1 MPRYHNEFKFSNPIH
16 PQLFADIHQYMLS
29 EGYEYRNFE
38 GENVYKKGKGF
49 SLGPTFLKIMADQ
62 DRIVVE
68 AWIKFA
74 VVPGVYA
81 GEMGIDGV
89 FGAVPKSML
98 SGRVR
103 NVERMITSNGG
114 VATGATVPAP
124 GAAPQPQQQTY
135 AQPPVQPPMQPQ
147 PPVQP
152 QPTPVEPQPAPIEP
166 QPAPVEPQPA
176 PIEPQQATVEPQ
188 PAPIEPQPAPI
199 EPQPTPVEPQQAP
212 VEPQQKREHIF
223 CTRCGNKMPISAS
236 FCTSCGNKLK

>member
-81 GEMGIDGV
+81 SEMGIDGV

-114 VATGATVPAP
+114 IATGATAPAP

-135 AQPPVQPPMQPQ
+135 AQPPVQPPMQPPMQPQ

-152 QPTPVEPQPAPIEP
+152 QPTPVEPQQVP
-166 QPAPVEPQPA
+166 
-176 PIEPQQATVEPQ
+176 VEPQ

-199 EPQPTPVEPQQAP
+199 EPQQVP

>member
-114 VATGATVPAP
+114 IATGATSPAP

-135 AQPPVQPPMQPQ
+135 AQPPVQP
-147 PPVQP
+147 
-152 QPTPVEPQPAPIEP
+152 QPAPIEP
-166 QPAPVEPQPA
+166 QPAP
-176 PIEPQQATVEPQ
+176 IEPQQVPVEPQ

-199 EPQPTPVEPQQAP
+199 EPQQATVEPQ
-212 VEPQQKREHIF
+212 PQQKREHIF

>member
-1 MPRYHNEFKFSNPIH
+1 
-16 PQLFADIHQYMLS
+16 
-29 EGYEYRNFE
+29 
-38 GENVYKKGKGF
+38 
-49 SLGPTFLKIMADQ
+49 TFLKIMADQ

-103 NVERMITSNGG
+103 NVELMITNNGG
-114 VATGATVPAP
+114 VATGATAPAP
-124 GAAPQPQQQTY
+124 GAAPQPQQ
-135 AQPPVQPPMQPQ
+135 PPVQPQQPPQYAPPPVQPQ

-152 QPTPVEPQPAPIEP
+152 RPAPIES
-166 QPAPVEPQPA
+166 QPA
-176 PIEPQQATVEPQ
+176 PIEPQQV
-188 PAPIEPQPAPI
+188 
-199 EPQPTPVEPQQAP
+199 PVEPQ
-212 VEPQQKREHIF
+212 PQQKREHIF
-223 CTRCGNKMPISAS
+223 CTSCGNKMPISAS

>member
-114 VATGATVPAP
+114 IATGATAPAP

-152 QPTPVEPQPAPIEP
+152 QPMPVEPQQVPVEP

-176 PIEPQQATVEPQ
+176 PI
-188 PAPIEPQPAPI
+188 
-199 EPQPTPVEPQQAP
+199 EPQQAP

>member
-114 VATGATVPAP
+114 VATGATAPAP
-124 GAAPQPQQQTY
+124 GAAPQPQQQAY
-135 AQPPVQPPMQPQ
+135 AQPPAQPPVQPPMQPQ

-152 QPTPVEPQPAPIEP
+152 QPTPVEPQ
-166 QPAPVEPQPA
+166 QVPVEPQPA

-188 PAPIEPQPAPI
+188 
-199 EPQPTPVEPQQAP
+199 
-212 VEPQQKREHIF
+212 PQQKREHIF

>member
-103 NVERMITSNGG
+103 NVELMITNNGG
-114 VATGATVPAP
+114 VATGATAPAP
-124 GAAPQPQQQTY
+124 GAAPQPQQQAY
-135 AQPPVQPPMQPQ
+135 AQPPMQPQ

-152 QPTPVEPQPAPIEP
+152 QPAPVEPQQVPVEPQPAPIEP
-166 QPAPVEPQPA
+166 QPT
-176 PIEPQQATVEPQ
+176 PIEPQ

-199 EPQPTPVEPQQAP
+199 EPQQVPVEPQQN
-212 VEPQQKREHIF
+212 REHIF

>member
-1 MPRYHNEFKFSNPIH
+1 MGRYHNEFKFNNTIH
-16 PQLFADIHQYMLS
+16 PQLFADIHQYMLN

-49 SLGPTFLKIMADQ
+49 SLGPTFLKFMADQ

-103 NVERMITSNGG
+103 NVELMITNNGG
-114 VATGATVPAP
+114 VATGATAPAP
-124 GAAPQPQQQTY
+124 GAAPQPQQ
-135 AQPPVQPPMQPQ
+135 PPVQPQQPPQYAPPPVQPQ

-152 QPTPVEPQPAPIEP
+152 RPAPIES
-166 QPAPVEPQPA
+166 QPA
-176 PIEPQQATVEPQ
+176 PIEPQQV
-188 PAPIEPQPAPI
+188 
-199 EPQPTPVEPQQAP
+199 PVEPQ
-212 VEPQQKREHIF
+212 PQQKREHIF
-223 CTRCGNKMPISAS
+223 CTSCGNKMPISAS